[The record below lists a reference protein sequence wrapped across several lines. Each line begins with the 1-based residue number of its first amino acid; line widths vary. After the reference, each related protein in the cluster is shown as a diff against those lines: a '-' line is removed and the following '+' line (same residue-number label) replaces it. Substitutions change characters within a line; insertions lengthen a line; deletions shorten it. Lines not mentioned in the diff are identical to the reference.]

1 MVKNALTQLVKER
14 TQILGLLKLLS
25 RQEIGL
31 VNDNKL
37 DWGEGGGSRS
47 ITILNCT
54 AHLIKVTYKD
64 CKFLNNKTSFGGR
77 SNSIKYK
84 CNELASCTHITVQ
97 MKHQNRNALQSKK
110 QHLVKNNVTTSSA
123 EIISIYLY
131 CDKISKLPVWSD
143 F

>member
-64 CKFLNNKTSFGGR
+64 CKFLNNKTSLVVR
-77 SNSIKYK
+77 ATQSN
-84 CNELASCTHITVQ
+84 T
-97 MKHQNRNALQSKK
+97 NAMSWR
-110 QHLVKNNVTTSSA
+110 VARTS
-123 EIISIYLY
+123 L
-131 CDKISKLPVWSD
+131 CK
-143 F
+143 